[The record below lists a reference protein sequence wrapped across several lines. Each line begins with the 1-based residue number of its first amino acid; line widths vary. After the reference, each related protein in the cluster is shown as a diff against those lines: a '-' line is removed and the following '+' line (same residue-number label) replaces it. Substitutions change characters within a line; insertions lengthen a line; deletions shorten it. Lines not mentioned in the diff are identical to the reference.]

1 MLSMMLYLSGSSSRS
16 VLCVVFVFN
25 MNLDYSVR
33 SMAGRLLLDQAVK
46 TNDMEGDRIERIVD
60 MYLRL

>member
-1 MLSMMLYLSGSSSRS
+1 MLSMMLYLSGSSWRS